1 LNEEISYRVNSSVA
15 CRNRIGFWRSRTLL
29 QETAT
34 ALAVQRVLN
43 RYAGQAV
50 EVRAPKMPLWHPHV
64 ELTAPLGDAEAR
76 VAAKLAVELTV
87 RPVVAQ
93 RLINKL

>member
-1 LNEEISYRVNSSVA
+1 M
-15 CRNRIGFWRSRTLL
+15 

-34 ALAVQRVLN
+34 ALAVQHVLN

>member
-1 LNEEISYRVNSSVA
+1 M
-15 CRNRIGFWRSRTLL
+15 

-64 ELTAPLGDAEAR
+64 ELTAPWEA
-76 VAAKLAVELTV
+76 VEALAATRLAAELTV
-87 RPVVAQ
+87 QHAVVHQ
-93 RLINKL
+93 VVK